1 MVHLSD
7 EALGAIR
14 ANAPISRRAYAHV
27 DGCVACRR
35 ALAAAGASLPARA
48 GGGFPLRAA
57 LIAMA
62 ALIICAVAIAPVRAL
77 ALGFVEIF
85 EPRAIAFV
93 PMTEADFADMRDVPD
108 FSDLGDATQIT
119 QERRTETSDPRQV
132 AAIAGYRPLA
142 PQLANASAALG
153 YTIIQPGIAQLTFN
167 EAKAQAWAASKGIAL
182 KAMPSGMDGAIVRVA
197 FAPIVIAGYSRDGAR
212 TGGTTWVARSATRGR
227 RVPLRASHGWNM
239 NDTAIVAQMPVPK
252 VGSTGVSVRT
262 IEDYLLSQPGVPP
275 KLAAAFAS
283 LRDPATTLPIPVPVD
298 RASMTPVFVDGV
310 WGMEL
315 GDNTGLGAVVLW
327 QRDGFIYGVAGAG
340 TLDENVA
347 IANSLR

>member
-1 MVHLSD
+1 
-7 EALGAIR
+7 
-14 ANAPISRRAYAHV
+14 
-27 DGCVACRR
+27 
-35 ALAAAGASLPARA
+35 
-48 GGGFPLRAA
+48 
-57 LIAMA
+57 
-62 ALIICAVAIAPVRAL
+62 
-77 ALGFVEIF
+77 
-85 EPRAIAFV
+85 
-93 PMTEADFADMRDVPD
+93 
-108 FSDLGDATQIT
+108 
-119 QERRTETSDPRQV
+119 
-132 AAIAGYRPLA
+132 
-142 PQLANASAALG
+142 
-153 YTIIQPGIAQLTFN
+153 
-167 EAKAQAWAASKGIAL
+167 
-182 KAMPSGMDGAIVRVA
+182 
-197 FAPIVIAGYSRDGAR
+197 
-212 TGGTTWVARSATRGR
+212 
-227 RVPLRASHGWNM
+227 
-239 NDTAIVAQMPVPK
+239 VPK